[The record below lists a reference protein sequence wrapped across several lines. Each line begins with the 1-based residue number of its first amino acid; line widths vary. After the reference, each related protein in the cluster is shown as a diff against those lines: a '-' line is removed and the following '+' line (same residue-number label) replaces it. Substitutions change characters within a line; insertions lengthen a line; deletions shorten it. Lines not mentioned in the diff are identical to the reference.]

1 MEKQDIQ
8 NTTSPLQ
15 IDLVSIADQA
25 TSEQATSDPNVASLN
40 LVRKVIPQK

>member
-8 NTTSPLQ
+8 NTTSPLH
-15 IDLVSIADQA
+15 DELVSIADQA
-25 TSEQATSDPNVASLN
+25 TSEQATSDSNVASLN